1 MPTQNRFGH
10 QHYPSN
16 SLLPP
21 VYLSMETAL
30 PPSLDPFP
38 TRLERLRIRHA
49 LLVHGTFL
57 GPDPLGLLALLE
69 GFSLEL
75 PTAFRT
81 AILAGT
87 QLFGSQAHHVTDFLA
102 GDIGNY
108 SSEVC
113 KTFQQLTGSGTS
125 IERLH
130 PSWSSENNHL
140 ARAQLALKLL
150 LWLEDLEKTGFSP
163 SEERILFWGHSHAG
177 NGFALLSNLLG
188 GDADSRTAFFDRI
201 GDSLDSLGTTARE
214 LMATAPTP
222 HPMAQALHLVTFGTP
237 VRYGWDTDGYRSL
250 THWIHHNP
258 MNEETPE
265 QSPPALH
272 VGADSDPGPHLPGH
286 SGHSLGPLWRLGA
299 KFRHCWNRPATD
311 SPSRRK
317 QEPRRSPGADPPR
330 TNSRSVARPDRYRG
344 STLESGA
351 SSPYRWTKYF
361 GPVLAHPVHSV
372 WTRTC
377 HDFRPR
383 CLHHGELAPANPLG
397 NARRTRV
404 DPLRLDP

>member
-1 MPTQNRFGH
+1 
-10 QHYPSN
+10 
-16 SLLPP
+16 
-21 VYLSMETAL
+21 METAL
-30 PPSLDPFP
+30 PPSSDPIP
-38 TRLERLRIRHA
+38 SRLEKLHIRHA

-69 GFSLEL
+69 GFSQEL

-113 KTFQQLTGSGTS
+113 ESFQQLTGSATS

-150 LWLEDLEKTGFSP
+150 LWLEDFTGNGFTP
-163 SEERILFWGHSHAG
+163 TEDRILFWGHSHAG

-188 GDADSRTAFFDRI
+188 GDSDSRTAFFDRI
-201 GDSLDSLGTTARE
+201 GDSLGSLGTTARK
-214 LMATAPTP
+214 LLATAPTP

-250 THWIHHNP
+250 THWIHHRP
-258 MNEETPE
+258 LNEEAPE
-265 QSPPALH
+265 KSPPALL
-272 VGADSDPGPHLPGH
+272 VGTDSDPDFSSQGIRDILSARYGDWVQSFAIAGTDLPPTLHREENRNLGDLLERTLPEQTPEAIRDRIDIVGRRWKTAPRLHTDGQNVLARFSPTQTTRFGPEHATILGHGVYTTVNWLPRILWET
-286 SGHSLGPLWRLGA
+286 LG
-299 KFRHCWNRPATD
+299 
-311 SPSRRK
+311 
-317 QEPRRSPGADPPR
+317 
-330 TNSRSVARPDRYRG
+330 V
-344 STLESGA
+344 LESAAG
-351 SSPYRWTKYF
+351 
-361 GPVLAHPVHSV
+361 L
-372 WTRTC
+372 
-377 HDFRPR
+377 
-383 CLHHGELAPANPLG
+383 
-397 NARRTRV
+397 
-404 DPLRLDP
+404 